1 MYAVQLIG
9 IPASPFIKA
18 LFLGA
23 GFTIKMIYEKGRK
36 SNRNI
41 EPLRFVVVSGLCLRE
56 FQKKRPD
63 WEVRQMGFGDL
74 WE

>member
-1 MYAVQLIG
+1 
-9 IPASPFIKA
+9 
-18 LFLGA
+18 
-23 GFTIKMIYEKGRK
+23 MIYEKGRK

-63 WEVRQMGFGDL
+63 WEVRQMGLGILGSSNLYGVAESFL
-74 WE
+74 TQLV